1 MSPDHDAASRR
12 RPMMG
17 LWRRFLA
24 RREGATAIEFAL
36 LALPFFIIVFASIE
50 TFIAFSAEQI
60 FANANETMARKIRT
74 GVITSANTT
83 KEAYRAAFCE
93 EIKIL
98 MPCSATEA
106 KTENKLFVHVES
118 FANYSAITPA
128 VSIVDDNLSTTSFKF
143 APGGKKSINIVR
155 AYYRWDVI
163 GDLVRP
169 LISNVK
175 SSDGSSRNYLMVA
188 TTIVQNEDYP

>member
-1 MSPDHDAASRR
+1 MSLDHDIASRR
-12 RPMMG
+12 QPMKG
-17 LWRRFLA
+17 LWRRFFA
-24 RREGATAIEFAL
+24 RRDGATAIEFAM
-36 LALPFFIIVFASIE
+36 LALPFFIIVIASIE
-50 TFIAFSAEQI
+50 TFAAFTAEQI

-74 GVITSANTT
+74 GAITSTNTT

-93 EIKIL
+93 EIKLL

-106 KTENKLFVHVES
+106 KTESKLFIHVES

-143 APGGKKSINIVR
+143 APGGKKTINIVR
-155 AYYRWDVI
+155 AYYRWDI
-163 GDLVRP
+163 MTDLVRP
-169 LISNVK
+169 LISSVK
-175 SSDGSSRNYLMVA
+175 TADGTSRNYLMVA

>member
-1 MSPDHDAASRR
+1 MPLDHDAESRR
-12 RPMMG
+12 RPVKG
-17 LWRRFLA
+17 PFRRLLA

-50 TFIAFSAEQI
+50 TFVAFSAEQL

-74 GVITSANTT
+74 GIINPTNTT
-83 KEAYRAAFCE
+83 KVAYRQAFCE

-106 KTENKLFVHVES
+106 QTEDKLFIHVES
-118 FANYSAITPA
+118 FASYADITPA
-128 VSIVDDNLSTTSFKF
+128 VAIVEDNLDTASFQF
-143 APGGKKSINIVR
+143 APGGKKTINIVR
-155 AYYRWDVI
+155 AYYRWDI
-163 GDLVRP
+163 ITDLVRP
-169 LISNVK
+169 LISSVK
-175 SSDGSSRNYLMVA
+175 TADGTSRNYLMVA